1 MHVPSPLLVA
11 DHLGSDTPRE
21 TLTGEILT
29 LTKMNWNAARLG
41 GLLPITLE
49 FARRVSDI
57 MKEIPPDED
66 PLPQAKFYN

>member
-1 MHVPSPLLVA
+1 M
-11 DHLGSDTPRE
+11 
-21 TLTGEILT
+21 
-29 LTKMNWNAARLG
+29 KWNAARLG

-57 MKEIPPDED
+57 MKEIPITEN